1 MHTRAIHNRK
11 LGRLITVRPLTNG
24 DVDTVVAVF
33 DRMSDASRASRFHA
47 AKPRLTDREA
57 GTLAEV
63 GPNSHVLVAHVAGD
77 PLPAG
82 LARLA
87 RDRSDR
93 GTAEI
98 AFEVADCY
106 QRAGIG
112 SLLVSMLLADARAAG
127 IRHVDALVEIS
138 NRPALNLLH
147 RILDRATSRFEDGVT
162 CISATLG

>member
-11 LGRLITVRPLTNG
+11 LGELVTVRPLANG
-24 DVDTVVAVF
+24 DTQVVTAVF
-33 DRMSDASRASRFHA
+33 DRLSDASRARRFHA

-57 GTLAEV
+57 ATLSQV
-63 GPNSHVLVAHVAGD
+63 GPTSHVLVAHVGAD

-87 RDRSDR
+87 RDRSDPS
-93 GTAEI
+93 TAEI

-127 IRHVDALVEIS
+127 IRRVDALVELS
-138 NRPALNLLH
+138 NRPALNLLQ
-147 RILDRATSRFEDGVT
+147 RILDHATSRFEDGVT
-162 CISATLG
+162 CISVML

>member
-1 MHTRAIHNRK
+1 MHTRAIHNKK
-11 LGRLITVRPLTNG
+11 LGKLVTVRPLANG
-24 DVDTVVAVF
+24 DTRTVTALF
-33 DRMSDASRASRFHA
+33 DRLSDASRASRFHA

-57 GTLAEV
+57 AILAEV
-63 GPNSHVLVAHVAGD
+63 GPNSHVLVAHVGTD

-87 RDRSDR
+87 RDRSDP

-112 SLLVSMLLADARAAG
+112 SLLVDMLLADARAAG
-127 IRHVDALVEIS
+127 IRRVDALVAIS
-138 NRPALNLLH
+138 NRPARDLLH
-147 RILDRATSRFEDGVT
+147 RILDRTTLRFEEGVT
-162 CISATLG
+162 CISATL

>member
-11 LGRLITVRPLTNG
+11 LGKLVTVRPLANG
-24 DVDTVVAVF
+24 DTRAVTAVF
-33 DRMSDASRASRFHA
+33 DRLSDASRARRFHA

-57 GTLAEV
+57 ATLAEI
-63 GPNSHVLVAHVAGD
+63 GPTSHVLVAHVADD

-82 LARLA
+82 LARLV
-87 RDRSDR
+87 RDRSNPS
-93 GTAEI
+93 TAEI

-112 SLLVSMLLADARAAG
+112 SLLVNMLLADARAAG
-127 IRHVDALVEIS
+127 ISRVDAFVEIS
-138 NRPALNLLH
+138 NRPALNLLR

-162 CISATLG
+162 CISAAL